1 MGLDTS
7 SLEDRIAAFDNICL
21 WGGFPIKQPINRML
35 IYVSEPALHH
45 SCCHSSKQDDSASSG
60 TWHGWVTRKTCLEP
74 YITSIRRLFKDWRR
88 RPGART
94 RLQSLGSSRI
104 DVFRALNAQDV
115 HVTPGYRLWKQT
127 FSRSTSDWIQH
138 GDLSR
143 RMEAACG
150 NGYASARGFPAMMM
164 MVVRSWLSVTD
175 LVWDK
180 FYKLQQPTY

>member
-88 RPGART
+88 RPGRASSPWVAREST
-94 RLQSLGSSRI
+94 YLGLWTPRTSTSHLATDSGSRPSAAQPLTEFNMATCPEYRGGWRQLVETATLQPGAFPQWWWWWWGVDCQSLI
-104 DVFRALNAQDV
+104 
-115 HVTPGYRLWKQT
+115 
-127 FSRSTSDWIQH
+127 
-138 GDLSR
+138 
-143 RMEAACG
+143 
-150 NGYASARGFPAMMM
+150 
-164 MVVRSWLSVTD
+164 
-175 LVWDK
+175 
-180 FYKLQQPTY
+180 